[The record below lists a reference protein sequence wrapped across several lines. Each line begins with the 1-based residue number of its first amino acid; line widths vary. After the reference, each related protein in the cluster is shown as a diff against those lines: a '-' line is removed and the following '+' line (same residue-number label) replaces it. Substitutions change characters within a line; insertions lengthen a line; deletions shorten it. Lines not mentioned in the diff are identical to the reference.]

1 MAGKHW
7 KDCECRKCERGR
19 IEKLQ
24 AENERL
30 REALEKIANPDE
42 CDPLY
47 MIDISRKALR
57 QAKGGDQ

>member
-30 REALEKIANPDE
+30 REALSYIRDFPWSASNVQ
-42 CDPLY
+42 
-47 MIDISRKALR
+47 AVAR
-57 QAKGGDQ
+57 QALWHKEGGG